1 MANQDHDISV
11 LNGLIATT
19 LDSAAGYAEAA
30 KDADNTRY
38 IQLFRTRAEERSSVA
53 SKLQSEVVRL
63 GGQPEDE
70 GTTLASMHRMFTN
83 LRNSIAGGDTAV
95 VDEVERGEDHIKHKF
110 EDALADEDLSTMA
123 RNVVE
128 QAFVSVK
135 SGHDQMRDL
144 KHSLHH

>member
-53 SKLQSEVVRL
+53 SKLQ
-63 GGQPEDE
+63 
-70 GTTLASMHRMFTN
+70 N
-83 LRNSIAGGDTAV
+83 
-95 VDEVERGEDHIKHKF
+95 
-110 EDALADEDLSTMA
+110 
-123 RNVVE
+123 
-128 QAFVSVK
+128 
-135 SGHDQMRDL
+135 
-144 KHSLHH
+144 